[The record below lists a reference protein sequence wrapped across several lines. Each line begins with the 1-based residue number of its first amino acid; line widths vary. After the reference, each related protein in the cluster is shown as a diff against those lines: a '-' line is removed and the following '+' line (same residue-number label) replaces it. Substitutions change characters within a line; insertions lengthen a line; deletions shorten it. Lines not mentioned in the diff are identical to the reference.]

1 METGFRR
8 LGNYPKY
15 EINKNGVVRV
25 IKTKRELVPQQMVSN
40 GGKEYVRVV
49 HNGVAKNVRI
59 GYLYATAFVKRE
71 SSKHNF
77 CVCRDGN
84 WMNLSESNFQWL
96 NAKDGYEDEGK
107 IWKPV
112 KDYENLY
119 VVSEFGDVRSLDT
132 RRILNPF
139 FYRGHKC
146 VSLYKDSVRRFVAVA
161 KIVAYAFLEPS
172 KLKYIRYLDE
182 NIENCHFSNLAWTE
196 HYKKKNCAV
205 QTAIIEYSVEGKFIK
220 KWESIKQ
227 AADSKGVA
235 DKDIYMCCIGK
246 NKTAGGSVWRYKGD
260 KFDKYKTSVP
270 FKLLENEK
278 FVEYKEA
285 PGYEISNRG
294 RMRNLKRGGSI
305 HTISATGYVFFTV
318 DGEHRQKKL
327 GYIIARYFL
336 LNPQGYKYIEFIDGN
351 PTNCDVDNLRWVESK
366 KKEDKE

>member
-1 METGFRR
+1 MATEFRR

-15 EINKNGVVRV
+15 EINRNGIVRA
-25 IKTKRELVPQQMVSN
+25 IKTKKELVPQSMN
-40 GGKEYVRVV
+40 NKDEKEYVRVV
-49 HNGVAKNVRI
+49 YDGVAKKVKI

-71 SSKHNF
+71 SPKHNF

-119 VVSEFGDVRSLDT
+119 VVSEFGDVRNLNT
-132 RRILNPF
+132 RKELRPF
-139 FYRGHKC
+139 FYQKHKC
-146 VSLYKDSVRRFVAVA
+146 VLLHKDGLRRFVAVA
-161 KIVAYAFLEPS
+161 KIVATAFLETS
-172 KLKYIRYLDE
+172 ELKYIKYLDE
-182 NIENCHFSNLAWTE
+182 NKENCHFSNLAWTE
-196 HYKKKNCAV
+196 HHKKNHINV
-205 QTAIIEYSVEGKFIK
+205 ETAIIEYSLEGKFTK
-220 KWESIKQ
+220 KWESIRQ
-227 AADSKGVA
+227 AAQSKGLP
-235 DKDIYMCCIGK
+235 DKAVYMCCIGK

-260 KFDKYKTSVP
+260 KFDKYKTTVP

-366 KKEDKE
+366 KKEK